1 MASFYKIRKDI
12 KKNQLMNK
20 IEIEQIEKIIGVKF
34 NKKKILEQAFIH
46 KSVSKEIEIN
56 NERLEFLG
64 DRVLGLVIAAN
75 LNKIYPTDSEGQL
88 DKKLA
93 LLVNKSTCA
102 KIIQDLKLN
111 NFLNLSKSQ
120 KKNKFG
126 NEKIFGDLCESI
138 IGAVYLDQGF
148 EVTNIISAAI
158 IIFQIIVAKLFAIN
172 P

>member
-1 MASFYKIRKDI
+1 MLKKKNLVGKARFLFFSNDKTKGNFFTFWKWHNSIRFERI
-12 KKNQLMNK
+12 LKNQLMNK
-20 IEIEQIEKIIGVKF
+20 IEIEQIEKIIGIKF
-34 NKKKILEQAFIH
+34 NKKKILEQAFTH
-46 KSVSKEIEIN
+46 KSVSKAIEIN

-64 DRVLGLVIAAN
+64 DRVLGLVIAGN

-120 KKNKFG
+120 KR
-126 NEKIFGDLCESI
+126 
-138 IGAVYLDQGF
+138 
-148 EVTNIISAAI
+148 TNLEMKKYSVIYAG
-158 IIFQIIVAKLFAIN
+158 LL
-172 P
+172 